1 LNRLAKMA
9 GKTNITRNM
18 SKKTALFVGKV
29 MMLLNRFFRI
39 ELWVTPMAVRIF
51 TNQEKVSI
59 EKAKALLGYEPRVDF
74 DEGMKHVE
82 KWLRRES
89 YIEGFE
95 NSFIESSL

>member
-1 LNRLAKMA
+1 
-9 GKTNITRNM
+9 
-18 SKKTALFVGKV
+18 

-39 ELWVTPMAVRIF
+39 ELRVTPMAVRIF